1 MNMLGKRPPGTKPV
15 RGMSGPATGN
25 EPPDR
30 PDGSLPGDPRAA
42 PEETADLRN
51 ILDILRAKGGQDFNS
66 YKSSTLDRRIR
77 RRMAL
82 NKVATLSEYARFL
95 QESPE
100 EAGLLQKDLL
110 IGVTEFFRQPQAWEA
125 LNDKVVAPLVEETP
139 PGSEIRAWVPG
150 CSTGEE
156 AYGLAILL
164 TERIEAANKAIVFQI
179 FATDP
184 DAEALAAA
192 RAGRYPAD
200 GLAGRVSPERLA
212 RFFVCRDGCYEVIKD
227 IRARTVFAPQ
237 DLTADPPFSRLDLIS
252 CRNLLI
258 YLDQA
263 VQRKVIALF
272 HFALREGGSLFL
284 GSAETV
290 GDRVDLFEA
299 VSKKWRIYRR
309 IGVGRPAGVEIPF
322 RPAGETRPP
331 RTGLAAAP
339 SPARQSLA
347 TAAQQI
353 LLDRFAPASVI
364 IDRQLRV
371 LYVHG
376 PVEHFLTFPAGELTT
391 RVVDMAREGLRSRLD
406 VAVARCIEAH
416 RPVTITA
423 RVRRGSRSVPVV
435 ATVSPLTIPR
445 EIDGLLLIAFEDRA
459 LSAEK
464 PRRPAAAKDD
474 LQQLRDE
481 LKVTR
486 EELQST
492 ITQLEGSN
500 DQSKASSEEVMAA
513 NEELQSANEELETS
527 KEELQSLNEELN
539 TINARLQDKVEEL
552 EGLNDDLS
560 NLLESTAIATVF
572 LDKELKVKRFTPAST
587 RLFSLIPTDLARP
600 IADILRR
607 FDDEALLGDAAR
619 VLAAL
624 APLSK
629 EVRADDGRWYI
640 RRITPYRTLDDR
652 IEGVVITFVD
662 VCDIKKSEEALREAR
677 EQAEWLA
684 RMPGENPNP
693 VARVS
698 AEGFALYVN
707 PAASKTAGWQSR
719 VGRPLPDQVRALVAR
734 AMAESR
740 PLEEVLGLG
749 GTPFSVAVVPVIEAR
764 YANVYG
770 RDITERKAAEDALRN
785 LNEQLEARVDEQTA
799 EIRRTHEA
807 VEAERKRLYDVLET
821 LPAYVVLLTK
831 DYKAPFANRT
841 FRERFGEARGRRCFE
856 FLFDRTDACPG
867 CETYKVLQTNAPH
880 HWEWV
885 GPDGRNYDVH
895 DFPFRDADGSPLI
908 LEMGIDVTEVKRAE
922 AALRE
927 VNETLERRVIERTAE
942 LTASEEGYR
951 IIFETANEGI
961 WVTDGARLTTLVNQR
976 MADMLGYSREEL
988 VGREP
993 AEFLHPDQEAI
1004 VRRTREAIMAGSK
1017 LHQEFKFRRKDGSD
1031 LWVISAASPVLDRD
1045 SRLVKTVSMLTDI
1058 TERRLAEEELERRAK
1073 ELQETNEELER
1084 FNRVVV
1090 GRELR
1095 MIELKKEINGLD
1107 MSAGRPPRYRL
1118 ESEDEA

>member
-1 MNMLGKRPPGTKPV
+1 
-15 RGMSGPATGN
+15 
-25 EPPDR
+25 
-30 PDGSLPGDPRAA
+30 
-42 PEETADLRN
+42 EE
-51 ILDILRAKGGQDFNS
+51 S
-66 YKSSTLDRRIR
+66 
-77 RRMAL
+77 
-82 NKVATLSEYARFL
+82 
-95 QESPE
+95 
-100 EAGLLQKDLL
+100 
-110 IGVTEFFRQPQAWEA
+110 
-125 LNDKVVAPLVEETP
+125 P
-139 PGSEIRAWVPG
+139 PGSEIRVWIPG

-156 AYGLAILL
+156 AYGLAIIL
-164 TERIEAANKAIVFQI
+164 TERIEAANKASGFQI

-184 DAEALAAA
+184 DPDALAAA
-192 RAGRYPAD
+192 RAGRYPAE
-200 GLAGRVSPERLA
+200 GLAGHVSPERLA

-227 IRARTVFAPQ
+227 IRAKVVFAPQ

-322 RPAGETRPP
+322 RSSGETRPP
-331 RTGLAAAP
+331 RTGFATAP
-339 SPARQSLA
+339 PARQSLV

-406 VAVARCIEAH
+406 VAIAKCLEAH
-416 RPVTITA
+416 RPVSITA

-445 EIDGLLLIAFEDRA
+445 EIDGLLLVAFEERA

-481 LKVTR
+481 LKITR

-500 DQSKASSEEVMAA
+500 DQSKASNEEVTAA

-587 RLFSLIPTDLARP
+587 RLFSLIPTDLTRP
-600 IADILRR
+600 VADILRR
-607 FDDEALLGDAAR
+607 FDDEALLGEAAR
-619 VLAAL
+619 VLADL

-684 RMPGENPNP
+684 KMPGENPNP
-693 VARVS
+693 VARAS

-707 PAASKTAGWQSR
+707 PVASRTAGWQFQ
-719 VGRPLPDQVRALVAR
+719 VGRPLPDPVRALVAR
-734 AMAESR
+734 AMAESKT
-740 PLEEVLGLG
+740 LEEELDLG
-749 GTPFSVAVVPVIEAR
+749 GTPFSVAVIPVIEAR

-770 RDITERKAAEDALRN
+770 RDITERKAAEEALRN

-807 VEAERKRLYDVLET
+807 VVAERKRLYDVLET

-841 FRERFGEARGRRCFE
+841 FRERFGEAHGRRCYE

-867 CETYKVLQTNAPH
+867 CETYKVLQT
-880 HWEWV
+880 
-885 GPDGRNYDVH
+885 
-895 DFPFRDADGSPLI
+895 
-908 LEMGIDVTEVKRAE
+908 
-922 AALRE
+922 
-927 VNETLERRVIERTAE
+927 
-942 LTASEEGYR
+942 
-951 IIFETANEGI
+951 
-961 WVTDGARLTTLVNQR
+961 
-976 MADMLGYSREEL
+976 
-988 VGREP
+988 
-993 AEFLHPDQEAI
+993 
-1004 VRRTREAIMAGSK
+1004 
-1017 LHQEFKFRRKDGSD
+1017 
-1031 LWVISAASPVLDRD
+1031 
-1045 SRLVKTVSMLTDI
+1045 
-1058 TERRLAEEELERRAK
+1058 
-1073 ELQETNEELER
+1073 
-1084 FNRVVV
+1084 
-1090 GRELR
+1090 
-1095 MIELKKEINGLD
+1095 
-1107 MSAGRPPRYRL
+1107 
-1118 ESEDEA
+1118 